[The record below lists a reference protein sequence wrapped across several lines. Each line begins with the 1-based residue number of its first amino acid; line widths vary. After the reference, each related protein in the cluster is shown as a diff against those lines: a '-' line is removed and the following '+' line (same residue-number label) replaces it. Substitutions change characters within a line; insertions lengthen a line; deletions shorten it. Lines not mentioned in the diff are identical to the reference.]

1 MEQDLEHELDCLEA
15 VWRLWDDHSDSLVE
29 ITGVLDSSKD
39 PFYAIGLLRDQR
51 PLPPAEMFIIAH
63 LCFSVNRL
71 RQAMESTGIS
81 RWPEKAV
88 PPALRELERHLLPGS
103 HGQPTFY
110 VSDAYSVPLAKTR
123 GERKQKERM
132 WRQEMAKEATEVERL
147 LGRKPGLKEE
157 IAIRKTN
164 YDLVEKARLMPELGE
179 TRETLT
185 HVHFRLKA
193 TRDAVRLEREINRL
207 RQKERAL
214 EEDVLLDL
222 SLKVRKHLSDIENA
236 AGAIGEL
243 DFLICKVELAR
254 SMGATRPEIIKA
266 KSVLLGTE
274 PTALRMGF
282 YGDSI
287 VNGVMGTEPGSAQGI
302 DTGFGQVEEN
312 RVPNLG
318 SRAALQA
325 PLVLDGAV
333 HPVIRGEV
341 ESRGGCYQPVSI
353 DIDSPVSVITGP
365 NMGGKTVAL
374 ATVGLCVAMAQF
386 GLMVPCKS
394 MRFALYDFM
403 HFQSQEEEVPGL
415 SSFATEIVSLK
426 EPLSRIDERGLVLL
440 DEVGRGTNPSQGLA
454 LYAALLGHYLESRE
468 SGSTVIATTHYHGL
482 ADTLGVPHWQ
492 VRGLISELSDLGHVG
507 PTWANGTDG
516 IDWLYRR
523 MDYTLQKVG
532 PDTPTPQD
540 AILVAK
546 VLGLNEEIVKKAQ
559 AFYDSDECDL
569 EVKAKC

>member
-1 MEQDLEHELDCLEA
+1 MEHDLEYGLDCLEA
-15 VWRLWDDHSDSLVE
+15 VLKLWDDHPDSLVE

-51 PLPPAEMFIIAH
+51 PLPPAEMFIVAH

-71 RQAMESTGIS
+71 RQAMESTGIL
-81 RWPEKAV
+81 RWPEEAV
-88 PPALRELERHLLPGS
+88 PPVLRELEKHLLPGS
-103 HGQPTFY
+103 QGQPTFY
-110 VSDAYSVPLAKTR
+110 VSDAYSVHLAKTR

-157 IAIRKTN
+157 IAIRKTS

-193 TRDAVRLEREINRL
+193 TRDAVRIEREINRL

-243 DFLICKVELAR
+243 DFLICKAELAR
-254 SMGATRPEIIKA
+254 SMGAIRPEIIK
-266 KSVLLGTE
+266 T
-274 PTALRMGF
+274 
-282 YGDSI
+282 
-287 VNGVMGTEPGSAQGI
+287 GSGNS
-302 DTGFGQVEEN
+302 GN
-312 RVPNLG
+312 RVPNLD
-318 SRAALQA
+318 SSAALQA

-353 DIDSPVSVITGP
+353 DIDSSVSVITGP

-374 ATVGLCVAMAQF
+374 ATVGLCVAMAQW

-394 MRFALYDFM
+394 MKFSLYDFI

-454 LYAALLGHYLESRE
+454 LYSALLAHYLESRE

-482 ADTLGVPHWQ
+482 ADMLGVPHWQ
-492 VRGLISELSDLGHVG
+492 VRGLVSELSDLGHVG

-516 IDWLYRR
+516 IDWLYRH

-546 VLGLNEEIVKKAQ
+546 VLGLNKEIVEKAQ

>member
-1 MEQDLEHELDCLEA
+1 MEGFFTQGSTRDNIGFTEIWAGITPHSAPGRRVKAKIRPFVPGFEHDLEHELDWLQA
-15 VWRLWDDHSDSLVE
+15 VLNLWNDHPDLLIE
-29 ITGVLDSSKD
+29 IAGVLDSSKD
-39 PFYAIGLLRDQR
+39 PFCAIGLLRGQR

-88 PPALRELERHLLPGS
+88 PPVLKELEKHLLPGS
-103 HGQPTFY
+103 QGQPTFY

-123 GERKQKERM
+123 GERKQKEKL
-132 WRQEMAKEATEVERL
+132 WRQEMAHEATEVERM

-157 IAIRKTN
+157 IAIRKTSC
-164 YDLVEKARLMPELGE
+164 DLVEKARLMPELGE
-179 TRETLT
+179 IRETLT

-193 TRDAVRLEREINRL
+193 TRDAVRLERDINRL

-222 SLKVRKHLSDIENA
+222 SLKVRKHLPDIEKA

-243 DFLICKVELAR
+243 DFLICKAELAR
-254 SMGATRPEIIKA
+254 SVGGTRPEIIKG
-266 KSVLLGTE
+266 KSAPSGT
-274 PTALRMGF
+274 
-282 YGDSI
+282 
-287 VNGVMGTEPGSAQGI
+287 V
-302 DTGFGQVEEN
+302 
-312 RVPNLG
+312 
-318 SRAALQA
+318 LQA
-325 PLVLDGAV
+325 PLVLDGAA
-333 HPVIRGEV
+333 HPVTRSEV

-353 DIDSPVSVITGP
+353 DIGSPVSVITGP

-374 ATVGLCVAMAQF
+374 ATVGLCVAMAQW

-394 MRFALYDFM
+394 MKFALYDFI

-426 EPLSRIDERGLVLL
+426 EPLFRMGERGLVLL

-454 LYAALLGHYLESRE
+454 LYAALLAHYLESPE

-482 ADTLGVPHWQ
+482 ADILGVPHWQ
-492 VRGLISELSDLGHVG
+492 VRGLVSELSDLGHVG

-516 IDWLYRR
+516 INWLYRH

-540 AILVAK
+540 ALLVAK
-546 VLGLNEEIVKKAQ
+546 VLGLNKEIVKKAQ